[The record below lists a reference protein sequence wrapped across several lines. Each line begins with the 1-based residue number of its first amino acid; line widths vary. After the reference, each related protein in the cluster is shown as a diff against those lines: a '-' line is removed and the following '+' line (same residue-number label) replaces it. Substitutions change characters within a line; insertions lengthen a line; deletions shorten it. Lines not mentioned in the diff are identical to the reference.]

1 MNRRTV
7 VIGILFTAL
16 CLSLLSTPN
25 ANSQSF
31 SQTVTMTLKQP
42 DSGQCTLSS
51 LAFTAVKGTE
61 IAGTYGSN
69 TQISFYILTQG
80 EFSSIQN
87 CRLQASARP
96 LFIDENSVGHGNP
109 YRSLP
114 FPANATYYFV
124 FIFVA
129 GPTNLAS
136 GYGTVELS
144 FPASTMLIN
153 GATNASSSLSATSS
167 STTATTI
174 VLPTSVASS
183 SLASLASQAGSV
195 GVSGNFGT
203 VGAIGLVV
211 IIAMVGSVMLL
222 SYRKKTSMK
231 NAATAIVEKLPQD
244 AETVQPPPQPPF
256 SNRLSTGYG
265 DLDSLLVGGLPKGQ
279 AVILLSPPC
288 DERDLLLRKI
298 IGSALS
304 ARMPTFYLSGDPSRT
319 QDIVKTYPK
328 DFYALNPQADKIL
341 SPPANLYKI
350 PSIDTL
356 SDVNIAFTK
365 ITEERVNQGTG
376 NRLLIFDLLT
386 DILLLHKGVA
396 ARKWF
401 SDFLARRYAEGFT
414 VLAFLNPLV
423 ASSSETQTLVELFD
437 GVIEIYEKEV
447 RERSRRFLV
456 IKRMF
461 GQRYSESELMLDK
474 NKLIQLPIPMI
485 NNPSVVQE

>member
-1 MNRRTV
+1 MNRRILV
-7 VIGILFTAL
+7 VSVLFTAL
-16 CLSLLSTPN
+16 CFSLLSVPG
-25 ANSQSF
+25 ANSQS
-31 SQTVTMTLKQP
+31 SSPTVTMTLKQP
-42 DSGQCTLSS
+42 DLGQCTLSS
-51 LAFTAVKGTE
+51 LAFSAVKGNE
-61 IAGTYGSN
+61 IAGTYGSD
-69 TQISFYILTQG
+69 TQISFYILTLD
-80 EFSSIQN
+80 ELNSIQN
-87 CRLQASARP
+87 CRLQESARP
-96 LFIDENSVGHGNP
+96 LFIEENAVGHGNR

-124 FIFVA
+124 FIFVG
-129 GPTNLAS
+129 GPTSLVS

-144 FPASTMLIN
+144 FPASTILIN
-153 GATNASSSLSATSS
+153 GATSASSSSATSS

-183 SLASLASQAGSV
+183 SLASQAGSV
-195 GVSGNFGT
+195 GASVNFGT

-211 IIAMVGSVMLL
+211 IIAMVGSVVLL
-222 SYRKKTSMK
+222 SFRKKTSVK
-231 NAATAIVEKLPQD
+231 NAVTAIVEKPPQN
-244 AETVQPPPQPPF
+244 AETVEPPPQPPS

-265 DLDSLLVGGLPKGQ
+265 DLDSLLVGGLPKGY

-304 ARMPTFYLSGDPSRT
+304 AGMQTFYLSSDPSRT
-319 QDIVKTYPK
+319 QDLVRTYPK
-328 DFYALNPQADKIL
+328 DFYALNPQADKVL
-341 SPPANLYKI
+341 SPPVNLYKI
-350 PSIDTL
+350 PGIDIL

-376 NRLLIFDLLT
+376 NRLLIIDLLT

-401 SDFLARRYAEGFT
+401 SDFLGRRNAEGFT
-414 VLAFLNPLV
+414 VLGFLNPLV
-423 ASSSETQTLVELFD
+423 ASGNETQTLVELFD

-461 GQRYSESELMLDK
+461 GQRYDESELMLDK
-474 NKLIQLPIPMI
+474 NKLF
-485 NNPSVVQE
+485 